1 MRITT
6 VANAFVEPSDAE
18 LRRLARLVWDAFP
31 WLTPCSEREL
41 RDAFMAIGRH
51 MRRLPAPDKSK
62 YFYSHVAD
70 VNAAIEAD
78 GGRASDGSA
87 VFASVIAWGLPVR
100 LANPKLGVLLE
111 VGMSP
116 HTGTPLRD
124 EWKKLLAS
132 GSSLL
137 SVVAPSPIAA
147 GRDATGRDLP
157 TPKVFIEGRLVE
169 QGREGTW

>member
-6 VANAFVEPSDAE
+6 VANSFQEPSDAE
-18 LRRLARLVWDAFP
+18 LRQLARLVWGSFP
-31 WLTPCSEREL
+31 WLTPCSEREF

-70 VNAAIEAD
+70 VGAAIEAD

-87 VFASVIAWGLPVR
+87 VFAGVIAWGLPVR

-116 HTGTPLRD
+116 HTGTPLSGD
-124 EWKKLLAS
+124 EWKRNLGQWFA
-132 GSSLL
+132 
-137 SVVAPSPIAA
+137 VAFRRRAVADRERA
-147 GRDATGRDLP
+147 GRDRARPPDAEVLQRGRRRDAP
-157 TPKVFIEGRLVE
+157 DDG
-169 QGREGTW
+169 G